1 MIFHM
6 RNSYIILILFF
17 LVNCTTSNAVVKKP
31 VPQFES
37 MTFDAVTKSL
47 LFEGVFPQHFK
58 DLSNQWFDNKVKI
71 NGLEG
76 NMLFVLKKYSEKSSK
91 INDGRKIDISVE
103 FEVLLEKSSLSQKKV
118 IKGKVNSFSTLT
130 GDFSL
135 SEFDELIIKTQTD
148 LVLRL
153 SRDLKSKI

>member
-1 MIFHM
+1 M
-6 RNSYIILILFF
+6 RNSFIVLVLFF
-17 LVNCTTSNAVVKKP
+17 LVNCSTSNAIVKKT

-47 LFEGVFPQHFK
+47 LFEGEFPEHFK

-76 NMLFVLKKYSEKSSK
+76 NMLFILKNYSERSSK
-91 INDGRKIDISVE
+91 INDGRKIDITVE
-103 FEVLLEKSSLSQKKV
+103 FEVHLEKSSLSQKK
-118 IKGKVNSFSTLT
+118 IISGKVNSYSTLT

-135 SEFDELIIKTQTD
+135 SEFDKLIIKTQSD

>member
-1 MIFHM
+1 M

-76 NMLFVLKKYSEKSSK
+76 NMLFVLKNYSEQSSK

>member
-1 MIFHM
+1 M
-6 RNSYIILILFF
+6 RNSFIVLVLFF
-17 LVNCTTSNAVVKKP
+17 LVNCSTSNAIVKKT
-31 VPQFES
+31 VPKFES

-47 LFEGVFPQHFK
+47 LFEGEFPKHFK

-76 NMLFVLKKYSEKSSK
+76 NMLFILKNYSEKSSK
-91 INDGRKIDISVE
+91 INDGRKIDITVE
-103 FEVLLEKSSLSQKKV
+103 FEVHLEKSSLSQKKV

-135 SEFDELIIKTQTD
+135 SEFDELIIKTQFD

>member
-1 MIFHM
+1 M
-6 RNSYIILILFF
+6 RNSLIFLILFF
-17 LVNCTTSNAVVKKP
+17 LVNCSTSNAIVKKP
-31 VPQFES
+31 VLQFES

-47 LFEGVFPQHFK
+47 LFEGVFPKHFK

-76 NMLFVLKKYSEKSSK
+76 NMLFVLKNYSEQSSK